1 MFVKEA
7 RRKGGGVAPREGVYL
22 QQSLAPGWRLWA
34 ALSSK
39 ADQVKSLRCAPL
51 TNRER

>member
-22 QQSLAPGWRLWA
+22 QQSLAPGCGRRSA
-34 ALSSK
+34 QK
-39 ADQVKSLRCAPL
+39 QIK
-51 TNRER
+51 